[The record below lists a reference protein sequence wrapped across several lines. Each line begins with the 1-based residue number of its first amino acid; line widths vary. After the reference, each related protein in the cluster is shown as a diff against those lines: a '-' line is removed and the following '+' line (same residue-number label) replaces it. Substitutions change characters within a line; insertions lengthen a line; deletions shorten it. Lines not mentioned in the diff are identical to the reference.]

1 MNASPACSVSPLPS
15 ARRSPTWF
23 EAVPTIVAESLRTAE
38 TAPPLLPRDR
48 ASPREVAA
56 ALARAALAPV
66 TSEPSPEWLLPRQ
79 RRSHARL
86 VAALR
91 RFGGALLADPVGTGK
106 TYVAL
111 AVARSLGG
119 RATCIVPAT
128 LTSRWRAISAAL
140 GVPAVVS
147 SHERASRGTLPRPDG
162 LIIVDE
168 SHHYRN
174 RDTRRYEHL
183 ARWLVGRS
191 ALLLSATP
199 VVNRL
204 ADLSAQLLLVLPDD
218 ALAPLGVP
226 SIATL
231 PERDSFPAAVSL
243 VVQHDGSV
251 DARPR
256 ASARTFRPD
265 ASVPQLVGELDSLA
279 LSRSTPVA
287 RLVRGVLLR
296 AAASS
301 PAALDASLRRY
312 RLLLLQAQDAAA
324 AGARPDRASLRR
336 WAGELPDQTVLWQ
349 LIDDGNGSGEL
360 MLDDLPLLD
369 DLIRRADALAEQ
381 QDAKA
386 ARLADLVADGA
397 RTLVFSSSRD
407 TTLWLRRWIDPPP
420 AWCTGDAAGI
430 GHTRLPRDLVLK
442 GFAPEAHGHSRR
454 VPRVLLATDVAAE
467 GLDLQ
472 GAQRVVHYDLPWT
485 PARLDQRE
493 GRARRLGGMHAAVD
507 VVTFEPPPWIEH
519 ALRQLHILDTKRKLT
534 ARARLAGGPLERLQG
549 VLDDAAAW
557 PAAVPGIATAR
568 LGGEPGALVGLTLVE
583 LRDRSG
589 AWGTTLFWLPRAG
602 SPSSAAATIASR
614 LDAAARATAAADAPD
629 PAEIRWLEEAIAPPA
644 GEMLRAAHGA
654 RYGSGTDVAARRLID
669 RLSPIGR
676 AAARHRDEPMLEA
689 VDRAMR
695 PLARGHTAGELL
707 LMRELMRQ
715 PARVVLDR
723 LAALQERPARS
734 FDVRVAGVVLFRP
747 APAPLP

>member
-1 MNASPACSVSPLPS
+1 MNASPACSISSPPS
-15 ARRSPTWF
+15 ARPSRTWF
-23 EAVPTIVAESLRTAE
+23 EAVPTIVAESLHTVE
-38 TAPPLLPRDR
+38 TVPPLLPRDR
-48 ASPREVAA
+48 GSPRDVAA
-56 ALARAALAPV
+56 ALARAAL
-66 TSEPSPEWLLPRQ
+66 TPEAGVPPPAWLLPRQ

-106 TYVAL
+106 TYIAL

-128 LTSRWRAISAAL
+128 LVSRWREISARL
-140 GVPAVVS
+140 DVPAVVS
-147 SHERASRGTLPRPDG
+147 SHERASRGTLPRANG
-162 LIIVDE
+162 LVVVDE

-174 RDTRRYEHL
+174 RETRRYGHL
-183 ARWLVGRS
+183 ARWLVGRTT
-191 ALLLSATP
+191 LLLSATP

-226 SIATL
+226 SLAVL

-243 VVQHDGSV
+243 VVQTDGSAE
-251 DARPR
+251 ARPR
-256 ASARTFRPD
+256 ARARAFRPA
-265 ASVPQLVGELDSLA
+265 ASVPDLVSDLDSLA
-279 LSRSTPVA
+279 LSSSTPVA

-312 RLLLLQAQDAAA
+312 RLLLLQARDAVS
-324 AGARPDRASLRR
+324 AGVRPDRASLRR

-349 LIDDGNGSGEL
+349 LIGDGDGSGEL

-369 DLIRRADALAEQ
+369 DLIRRADALAERN
-381 QDAKA
+381 DPKA

-430 GHTRLPRDLVLK
+430 GHTRLPRELVLK
-442 GFAPEAHGHSRR
+442 GFAPDAHGQSSR
-454 VPRVLLATDVAAE
+454 VPHVLLATDVAAE

-493 GRARRLGGMHAAVD
+493 GRARRLGGIHAEVE
-507 VVTFEPPPWIEH
+507 VVTFEPPPSVERE
-519 ALRQLHILDTKRKLT
+519 LRQLRILAAKRELT
-534 ARARLAGGPLERLQG
+534 ARARLAGGPLERLQS
-549 VLDDAAAW
+549 VLEDAAAW
-557 PAAVPGIATAR
+557 TAAVPGVATASR
-568 LGGEPGALVGLTLVE
+568 HGDVGALVGLSLVE
-583 LRDRSG
+583 LADLGG
-589 AWGTTLFWLPRAG
+589 AWGTSLHWLPRAG
-602 SPSSAAATIASR
+602 SMSSAADTIASR
-614 LDAAARATAAADAPD
+614 LEAAASASADDAPD
-629 PAEIRWLEEAIAPPA
+629 PTEVRWLEEAIAPLA
-644 GEMLRAAHGA
+644 ADLLRAAQGSKYGA
-654 RYGSGTDVAARRLID
+654 GADIAARRLID

-676 AAARHRDEPMLEA
+676 AAARRRDEPMLEA

-695 PLARGHTAGELL
+695 ALSRGHTAGEMLL
-707 LMRELMRQ
+707 LRDLIGQ
-715 PARVVLDR
+715 PTRPILER
-723 LAALQERPARS
+723 LAALPERPARS
-734 FDVRVAGVVLFRP
+734 FDVRVAGIVLFRP